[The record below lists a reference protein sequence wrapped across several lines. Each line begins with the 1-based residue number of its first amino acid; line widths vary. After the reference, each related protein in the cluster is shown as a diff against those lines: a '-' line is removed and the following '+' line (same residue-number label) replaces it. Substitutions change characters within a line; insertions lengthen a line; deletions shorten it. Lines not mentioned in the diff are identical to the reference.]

1 MGWTPRGVAAC
12 ILSLCIG
19 VSYAAALILT
29 ALQRGPS
36 TPEGINLLTTLGGV
50 LVGAVAGWL
59 GATSQTERDRDARRS
74 PPSSSS
80 DDDTP

>member
-1 MGWTPRGVAAC
+1 MAAC
-12 ILSLCIG
+12 ILAACIG
-19 VSYAAALILT
+19 VSYAVTLVVT

-59 GATSQTERDRDARRS
+59 GATSRDDGDDSSRRRR
-74 PPSSSS
+74 